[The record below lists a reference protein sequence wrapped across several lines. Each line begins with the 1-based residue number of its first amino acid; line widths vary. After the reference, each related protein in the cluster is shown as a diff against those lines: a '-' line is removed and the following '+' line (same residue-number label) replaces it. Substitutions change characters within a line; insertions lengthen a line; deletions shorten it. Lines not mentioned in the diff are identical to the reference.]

1 MTKEVRPSLR
11 ILEWY
16 SAPRLTACT
25 QQKTGPDC
33 ALGLTLYLS
42 MEMAMMRKMLVAM
55 LIFAMLSVI
64 GVMKET
70 SSGKMLA
77 DMRMLGMI
85 ATRKTVSA
93 TQRRQSKQLNTVLE
107 ELKINL
113 IPSPDLIQ
121 YLTSLQGLT
130 DSECC
135 R

>member
-1 MTKEVRPSLR
+1 MTREVRPSLR
-11 ILEWY
+11 TLEWY
-16 SAPRLTACT
+16 SAPRLTA
-25 QQKTGPDC
+25 
-33 ALGLTLYLS
+33 LYLS

-55 LIFAMLSVI
+55 LIFAMLSVM

-93 TQRRQSKQLNTVLE
+93 AQRRQSKQLNTVFE

-113 IPSPDLIQ
+113 ILSPDSPD
-121 YLTSLQGLT
+121 SL
-130 DSECC
+130 
-135 R
+135 